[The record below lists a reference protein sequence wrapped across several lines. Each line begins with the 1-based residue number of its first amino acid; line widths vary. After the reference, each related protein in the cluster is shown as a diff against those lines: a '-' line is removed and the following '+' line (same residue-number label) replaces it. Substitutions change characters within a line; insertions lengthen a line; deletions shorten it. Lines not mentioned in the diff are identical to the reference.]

1 MSHSSMAYC
10 TLMQCRLFWV
20 VLDVVALEF
29 DKLIEAEL
37 AKRLSF
43 ARILPSYP
51 CKILCV
57 SVTLA
62 SRRT

>member
-10 TLMQCRLFWV
+10 TLMQYRLFWV

-29 DKLIEAEL
+29 DELIEAEL
-37 AKRLSF
+37 AESLSF
-43 ARILPSYP
+43 TGILPSYP

-57 SVTLA
+57 SVKLA
-62 SRRT
+62 GRRT

>member
-1 MSHSSMAYC
+1 MSHSNTGS
-10 TLMQCRLFWV
+10 TLMQYRLFGV

-57 SVTLA
+57 SVEFV
-62 SRRT
+62 SWRT